1 MEWHQ
6 TNRCIIHVWLWNNI
20 IADYFARRKY
30 DEQRKKNDEV
40 KQQHVRNSTRQC
52 DICGK
57 DFATEIVLETH
68 IKESH
73 PSNTI

>member
-1 MEWHQ
+1 MFGFG
-6 TNRCIIHVWLWNNI
+6 IILMHL
-20 IADYFARRKY
+20 ADYFARRKY

-40 KQQHVRNSTRQC
+40 KQQQVRDSTRQC
-52 DICGK
+52 VICGK
-57 DFATEIVLETH
+57 DFATEIELETH

>member
-1 MEWHQ
+1 MFGFG
-6 TNRCIIHVWLWNNI
+6 IILMHL
-20 IADYFARRKY
+20 ADYFARRKY

-40 KQQHVRNSTRQC
+40 KQQQVIDRTKQC

-57 DFATEIVLETH
+57 DFGTEIELEIH

-73 PSNTI
+73 PNNTI